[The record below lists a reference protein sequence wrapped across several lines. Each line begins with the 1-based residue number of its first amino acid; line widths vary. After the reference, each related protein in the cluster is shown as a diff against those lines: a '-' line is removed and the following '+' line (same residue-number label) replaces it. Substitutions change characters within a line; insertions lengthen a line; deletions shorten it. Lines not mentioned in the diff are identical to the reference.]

1 VLQLTSDRELTFA
14 ALHLAGA
21 ARVPDCADA
30 AYLLARARFLES
42 VRSEV
47 ASARAAS

>member
-1 VLQLTSDRELTFA
+1 MLQLTSYRELAFA
-14 ALHLAGA
+14 EQRLAGA
-21 ARVPDCADA
+21 ARVPDCCDA

-42 VRSEV
+42 VRAEA